1 MMFGEE
7 GGFLDVITVTM
18 FAAYRVRGDYAD
30 GIDIHESTKQIV
42 PFIEMKIL
50 GNYVYGWLTVYLH
63 HSSNDSSQR
72 ASNHDVITVNECKD
86 TISVSKGLTVS
97 YDFTNVTTMKM
108 TEGVYLFSGTSPNS
122 IVLDFEKWV
131 VVVEAPISEERSL
144 AVIDNSG

>member
-18 FAAYRVRGDYAD
+18 CAAYRARGDYAD
-30 GIDIHESTKQIV
+30 GIDIHGSTKQIV

-50 GNYVYGWLTVYLH
+50 GNYVYGWLTVYLY
-63 HSSNDSSQR
+63 HSSNNSSQR
-72 ASNHDVITVNECKD
+72 ASNHDVITFNECKD

-97 YDFTNVTTMKM
+97 YDYTNVTTMKM
-108 TEGVYLFSGTSPNS
+108 TDGVSLFSGTSPNS
-122 IVLDFEKWV
+122 IVINFEKWV

-144 AVIDNSG
+144 AVTDKSG